1 MGNNWAGIVHGVECK
16 KPHMGNFKC
25 MGWVYFTNVPWLSE
39 ARKVTLGAWYAANGE
54 LQNASPAQERGRCR
68 ASSITRASKGCF
80 TVPGRAALP
89 RTAPGTAACVKL
101 PRTSTSVWDMFPLRA
116 RHTERYRKLE
126 FKVLLKVSAI
136 LSETTFFSP
145 LESSWNYLPPATL
158 YVVTSSFALTAVYFS
173 NILILHGCLV
183 YNLYVNGLKLPS

>member
-1 MGNNWAGIVHGVECK
+1 MRRTENC
-16 KPHMGNFKC
+16 
-25 MGWVYFTNVPWLSE
+25 
-39 ARKVTLGAWYAANGE
+39 RTLLPLRSADAAA
-54 LQNASPAQERGRCR
+54 LPAF
-68 ASSITRASKGCF
+68 TRASKGCF

-116 RHTERYRKLE
+116 RHTERCRKLE

-136 LSETTFFSP
+136 LSETTFVFP
-145 LESSWNYLPPATL
+145 LESSWNYLPPTTL

>member
-1 MGNNWAGIVHGVECK
+1 MEWSVKNPTWAIL
-16 KPHMGNFKC
+16 NA
-25 MGWVYFTNVPWLSE
+25 WVGFIFSNVPWLSE

-116 RHTERYRKLE
+116 RHTERCRKLE

-136 LSETTFFSP
+136 LSETTFFFSP
-145 LESSWNYLPPATL
+145 WNLLGTISRQQHYMWSQVALLLLL
-158 YVVTSSFALTAVYFS
+158 YISQIS
-173 NILILHGCLV
+173 
-183 YNLYVNGLKLPS
+183 